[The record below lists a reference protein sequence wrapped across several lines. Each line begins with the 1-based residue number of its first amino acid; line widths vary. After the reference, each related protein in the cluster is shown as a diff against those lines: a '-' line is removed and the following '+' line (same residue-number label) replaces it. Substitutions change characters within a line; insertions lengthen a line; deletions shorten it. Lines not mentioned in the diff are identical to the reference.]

1 MIPLCHKVVELGRV
15 GLVSWGEAI
24 SRAREHRSILGI
36 LRSSASTG
44 LWQRGTT
51 AIIIMVMNIPPTLA
65 ELIAPGVKFKVCDS
79 SVLELAVM
87 VWRCSDTAGSRGGSG
102 RVCQLKGVRGK
113 AVRGPGLTALI

>member
-65 ELIAPGVKFKVCDS
+65 ELIAPGVKFKVCDL

-87 VWRCSDTAGSRGGSG
+87 VWRCSDTAGSQEGSG
-102 RVCQLKGVRGK
+102 HVAGVCEAKPCV
-113 AVRGPGLTALI
+113 GLGLLR

>member
-79 SVLELAVM
+79 SVLELAAM
-87 VWRCSDTAGSRGGSG
+87 VWRCSDTAGSQEGSG
-102 RVCQLKGVRGK
+102 HMHQLKGV
-113 AVRGPGLTALI
+113 